1 MKLNILFFASLRE
14 ELGSDREVVE
24 LPDQMSTVGD
34 LVAWLGERGEH
45 WQAAL
50 AEERSLGIAVNQALA
65 NNETALVDGA
75 EVAFF
80 PPVTGG

>member
-14 ELGSDREVVE
+14 ELDADRESVE
-24 LPDQMSTVGD
+24 LPDQVSTVGD

-65 NNETALVDGA
+65 NNETALADGA

>member
-14 ELGSDREVVE
+14 ELDSDRESIE
-24 LPDQMSTVGD
+24 LPDDISTVGD
-34 LVAWLGERGEH
+34 LVAWLSQRGEN
-45 WQAAL
+45 WRTAL
-50 AEERSLGIAVNQALA
+50 AEERALGIAVNQSLA
-65 NNETALVDGA
+65 NNETALADGA